1 MQWNKHL
8 HTSSQDGIKGGR
20 EGVEGLGSGYET
32 ASHAHKYFAMI
43 CLSCIQAA
51 SAADTVWVWK
61 DNNGS
66 PEIVTDMHACYIYAA
81 LTLLLHSKAVALLW
95 FKMKFGEEFV
105 LRNRSSASTEWI
117 LFKLETQLVSI
128 HSDPICVNS

>member
-1 MQWNKHL
+1 M
-8 HTSSQDGIKGGR
+8 
-20 EGVEGLGSGYET
+20 EGLGLGYET
-32 ASHAHKYFAMI
+32 GSHAHKYFAMI
-43 CLSCIQAA
+43 CLSCIQTAIA
-51 SAADTVWVWK
+51 SAADTAWVWK

-66 PEIVTDMHACYIYAA
+66 PEIMTNMHACYTYAA
-81 LTLLLHSKAVALLW
+81 LTLLLHSKAVALFW
-95 FKMKFGEEFV
+95 FKMKFGEAFV